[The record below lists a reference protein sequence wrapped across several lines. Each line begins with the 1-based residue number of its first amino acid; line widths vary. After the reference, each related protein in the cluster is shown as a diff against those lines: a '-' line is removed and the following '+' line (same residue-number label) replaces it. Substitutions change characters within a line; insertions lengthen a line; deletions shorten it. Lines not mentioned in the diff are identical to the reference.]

1 MRRSLAFLVL
11 ILYQTERGSVKYILY
26 EKYEN
31 KQNIPE
37 DGIPTTT
44 TSLKNV
50 GLDEPERSGTEYV
63 SVGSVNLSPHKL
75 PIVNTADS
83 TVNK

>member
-11 ILYQTERGSVKYILY
+11 ILYQTERGSVKHYFTNFCKNEYPRGQYPHHDNLDI
-26 EKYEN
+26 
-31 KQNIPE
+31 
-37 DGIPTTT
+37 
-44 TSLKNV
+44 KNV
-50 GLDEPERSGTEYV
+50 GLDAPERSGAEYV
-63 SVGSVNLSPHKL
+63 SVGSVNLSPRKL